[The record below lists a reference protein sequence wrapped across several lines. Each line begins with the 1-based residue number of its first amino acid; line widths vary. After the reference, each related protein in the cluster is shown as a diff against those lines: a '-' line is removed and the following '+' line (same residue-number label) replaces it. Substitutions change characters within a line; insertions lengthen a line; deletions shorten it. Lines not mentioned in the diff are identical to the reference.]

1 MRYIHKIAHPIAVLT
16 RFGRWCVLLAA
27 TVFLSACGSP
37 DRDTPNSDPSQEPV
51 VDEIPFRVD
60 GRLKILRG
68 GEQLADLEI
77 EIAETDSTRRRGMM
91 QRTELPITR
100 GMFFIFDT
108 EEDRFFWM
116 ANTPLSL
123 DLIFVDA
130 DSTIIHMAKYMKP
143 LSPQDVPSRGPT
155 QYVLEM
161 IAGSVDT
168 IGLIEGD
175 QLVWVRST
183 ARDSAVD

>member
-1 MRYIHKIAHPIAVLT
+1 MRRMKQIANNIAMLKH
-16 RFGRWCVLLAA
+16 RGRWCVLLAA
-27 TVFLSACGSP
+27 AVFVSACGSP
-37 DRDTPNSDPSQEPV
+37 SPGTPDSEPV
-51 VDEIPFRVD
+51 ADEIPFRVD
-60 GRLKILRG
+60 GRLIILRE

-77 EIAETDSTRRRGMM
+77 EIAETDSTRTRGMM
-91 QRTELPITR
+91 QRTELPVTR
-100 GMFFIFDT
+100 GMLFIFDT

-143 LSPQDVPSRGPT
+143 LSPQDVPSTGPA

-175 QLVWVRST
+175 KLVWTRST
-183 ARDSAVD
+183 ARDPALD

>member
-1 MRYIHKIAHPIAVLT
+1 MNSAIRIARRSSILKMGWLWLI
-16 RFGRWCVLLAA
+16 FLAA
-27 TVFLSACGSP
+27 FLLIGACGSP
-37 DRDTPNSDPSQEPV
+37 DSGPQSSDQPD
-51 VDEIPFRVD
+51 DEIPFRVD
-60 GRLKILRG
+60 GHLQILRG

-77 EIAETDSTRRRGMM
+77 EIAETDSTRTRGMM
-91 QRTELPITR
+91 QRTEFPMTR
-100 GMFFIFDT
+100 GMLFIFNT

-123 DLIFVDA
+123 DLIFADA
-130 DSTIIHMAKYMKP
+130 DSTIMHIAKYMKP
-143 LSPQDVPSRGPT
+143 LSPQDVPSRGPA

-175 QLVWVRST
+175 KLVWSRS
-183 ARDSAVD
+183 AGNEPAGNRP